1 MRDQTRTWNS
11 MALLDDEVFR
21 APGLIAHVPVPVLE
35 AHLESVDRYAQ
46 RVVPAGEHTLP
57 LMQSV

>member
-1 MRDQTRTWNS
+1 

>member
-21 APGLIAHVPVPVLE
+21 ASALIVHVPVLE

-46 RVVPAGEHTLP
+46 RVVSAGEHTLP